1 MAKPF
6 DPKLKQE
13 IIATVK
19 SGSMTQSEA
28 CRMYGVSSGTMSNWC
43 RQDVVGSEKN
53 YIAQINQLKRE
64 LDNAYRVIG
73 KLSARSDRPKG

>member
-1 MAKPF
+1 MAKPV

-13 IIATVK
+13 IMETVK
-19 SGSMTQSEA
+19 AGMPQADASKL
-28 CRMYGVSSGTMSNWC
+28 YGVSTVTIRTWC
-43 RQDVVGSEKN
+43 RQDIVGGEKN

-73 KLSARSDRPKG
+73 KLSARADRPKG

>member
-1 MAKPF
+1 MSKPF

-13 IIATVK
+13 IITNVK
-19 SGSMTQSEA
+19 NGMTQAEA
-28 CRMYGVSSGTMSNWC
+28 CRLYGVSSGTMSNWC

-53 YIAQINQLKRE
+53 YIAQVKHLQKE

-73 KLSARSDRPKG
+73 KLSARADRPKG